1 MCGQRRMSYQMGD
14 VVVKCCSV
22 WLMRT
27 ACARAC
33 CAGGVHLLTSAQ
45 CKPDYSLMDED
56 SILSDVIRRRNEEDR
71 IAMEEFQ
78 RKLGAGTV
86 HTVACSYTG

>member
-1 MCGQRRMSYQMGD
+1 MLQRVADAYC
-14 VVVKCCSV
+14 VC
-22 WLMRT
+22 
-27 ACARAC
+27 ACVLLFT